1 MANTR
6 IRGIT
11 IELGADFSEVTE
23 AFKSVTKQCNE
34 VDKNLKDVNKLL
46 KLDPKNVELLGQKQS
61 YLNEAIKLT
70 EKRLEEEQKMLNALP
85 KDPNGNMTEQQ
96 KALTRE
102 IEATRQKLN
111 NYKTDLKQTKDA
123 IKEAESGT
131 SQFKETLKALV
142 TADLFKNM
150 VNGAKQLATEIWN
163 LGKDT
168 AGYADEVMQLSTQFG
183 MTTDAIQEFRYMSEL
198 TDTSLETITGS
209 MTKLTKNMQSAT
221 KGTGDAYNAFQ
232 QLGIDVLNA
241 DGSMRDANDVFA
253 EAIDKLGGVENA
265 TERDALAMNIF
276 GKSAMDLNPL
286 IAVGSEELANY
297 AEEAHNMGYVLDT
310 ETLEALGATDD
321 AMQRASKAIDAA
333 KNQIGV
339 YLAPVVAQI
348 TQAIADFA
356 SRVDWQAVGNAISSC
371 MSVIGKAISGTITVI
386 EKLIEIVGKVVNA
399 LKDLFT
405 GKYEFPKIKLPH
417 PYISPRGWKLTD
429 LLTEGSIPS
438 IGIDW
443 YAKGMEGMVLD
454 KPTIFGMDKNGNLM
468 GGGEAGRE
476 VIIGEN
482 NLLNA
487 IRSAT
492 SGTTINIVVNEATN
506 AQETADLVMNKLQ
519 LQTSQ
524 YGRSWK

>member
-23 AFKSVTKQCNE
+23 AFKTVTKQCSE

-61 YLNEAIKLT
+61 YLNEAIQLT

-102 IEATRQKLN
+102 IEATRQKLG
-111 NYKTDLKQTKDA
+111 NYKTDLKQTE
-123 IKEAESGT
+123 EALKGAEKGT
-131 SQFKETLKALV
+131 SQFKDTLKALV
-142 TADLFKNM
+142 TADVFKGLI
-150 VNGAKQLATEIWN
+150 NGAKELGTQIWN

-183 MTTDAIQEFRYMSEL
+183 LSTDAIQEFKYMSEL

-209 MTKLTKNMQSAT
+209 MVKLTKNMQTAS

-232 QLGIDVLNA
+232 QLGIQVTNA
-241 DGSMRDANDVFA
+241 DGSMRDANEVFA
-253 EAIDKLGGVENA
+253 EAIEKLGDVENV
-265 TERDALAMNIF
+265 TERDALSMNIF
-276 GKSAMDLNPL
+276 GRSASDLNPL
-286 IAVGSEELANY
+286 IAVGSEELAEY

-348 TQAIADFA
+348 TEAIAEFA
-356 SRVDWQAVGNAISSC
+356 SKVDWQAVGSAISTC
-371 MSVIGKAISGTITVI
+371 MTVIGKAVGGAIDIIKT
-386 EKLIEIVGKVVNA
+386 LIDIVGKVVKA

-405 GKYEFPKIKLPH
+405 GNYQFPKIKLPH

-429 LLTEGSIPS
+429 LFSGITPS

-443 YAKGMEGMVLD
+443 YAKGMEGMILD
-454 KPTIFGMDKNGNLM
+454 KPTIFGMDKNGNFM

-487 IRSAT
+487 IRSVAG
-492 SGTTINIVVNEATN
+492 GTTINIVVNEATN

-519 LQTSQ
+519 LQTSAI
-524 YGRSWK
+524 GRSWR

>member
-23 AFKSVTKQCNE
+23 AFKTVTKQCSE

-46 KLDPKNVELLGQKQS
+46 KLDPKNVELLGQKQA

-70 EKRLEEEQKMLNALP
+70 EDRLKEEEKMLKALP

-102 IEATRQKLN
+102 IEATRQKLS
-111 NYKTDLKQTKDA
+111 NYKTDLKETESALKG
-123 IKEAESGT
+123 AESGT
-131 SQFKETLKALV
+131 SQFTDTLKAIV
-142 TADLFKNM
+142 TADVFKSM
-150 VNGAKQLATEIWN
+150 VTGAKELATQIWN

-168 AGYADEVMQLSTQFG
+168 AGYADEVLQLSTQYG
-183 MTTDAIQEFRYMSEL
+183 MTTEAIQEFRYMSEL

-209 MTKLTKNMQSAT
+209 ITKLTKSMQSAT
-221 KGTGDAYNAFQ
+221 KGSGDAYNAFE
-232 QLGIDVLNA
+232 QLGIDVTNA
-241 DGSMRDANDVFA
+241 DGSMRDANEVFA

-265 TERDALAMNIF
+265 TERDALSMSIF

-310 ETLEALGATDD
+310 ETLEALGDTDD
-321 AMQRASKAIDAA
+321 AMQRASKAMEAA

-339 YLAPVVAQI
+339 YLAPVIAQI
-348 TQAIADFA
+348 TEAIADFA
-356 SRVDWQAVGNAISSC
+356 SKVDWKAVGDAISTC
-371 MSVIGKAISGTITVI
+371 MAIIGKAISKAI
-386 EKLIEIVGKVVNA
+386 EIIKKLIEIVGNVVGA
-399 LKDLFT
+399 LKDLFS
-405 GKYEFPKIKLPH
+405 GNYQFPKIKLPH
-417 PYISPRGWKLTD
+417 PYISPKGWKLTD
-429 LLTEGSIPS
+429 LLSGTTPS
-438 IGIDW
+438 IGIEW
-443 YAKGMEGMVLD
+443 YSKGMEGMVLD
-454 KPTIFGMDKNGNLM
+454 KPTIFGMDKNGNFM
-468 GGGEAGRE
+468 AGGEAGRE
-476 VIIGEN
+476 IIIGEN

-519 LQTSQ
+519 MQTSAIE
-524 YGRSWK
+524 RSWR